1 MHGVEPSECVG
12 TGWGSAQIASTV
24 YERGYRTR
32 GRNWDRRAGE
42 GESERVFGEGGVGS
56 LTEPLVEIC
65 RSGETRTL
73 R

>member
-1 MHGVEPSECVG
+1 M
-12 TGWGSAQIASTV
+12 ASTV

-56 LTEPLVEIC
+56 LTRPLVEIC